1 MKHFPEILT
10 HSLPSHIKK
19 QNEEKQG
26 CLRGTGHYN
35 SSQSDLHEF
44 STASV
49 NLGLRAKHVI
59 EARFNSL
66 PPWQLQYQWYNYNVN
81 DIFALEL

>member
-10 HSLPSHIKK
+10 HSLPSHTKK
-19 QNEEKQG
+19 HNEEKQG

-35 SSQSDLHEF
+35 SSQSHLYEL

-49 NLGLRAKHVI
+49 NLGLRAKHI
-59 EARFNSL
+59 TEASRNSL
-66 PPWQLQYQWYNYNVN
+66 PL
-81 DIFALEL
+81 